1 MQSFVKAKQ
10 RGSILM
16 SKTRGLL
23 PETVLLNILNCASV
37 GCLKHLLLG
46 GAKGSQPLDISFVK
60 MHVLEKRRHRENAAA
75 IAQADVEKFHDAV
88 TKEFVL
94 KALVSRQ
101 IHRVGS
107 GCFACAQV
115 S

>member
-1 MQSFVKAKQ
+1 
-10 RGSILM
+10 M

-23 PETVLLNILNCASV
+23 PQTVLLNILNRASV
-37 GCLKHLLLG
+37 GCLNHLLLG
-46 GAKGSQPLDISFVK
+46 GARGSRPLDTSFLK
-60 MHVLEKRRHRENAAA
+60 IHVLEIRRNRENAAA

-88 TKEFVL
+88 TKGFVL